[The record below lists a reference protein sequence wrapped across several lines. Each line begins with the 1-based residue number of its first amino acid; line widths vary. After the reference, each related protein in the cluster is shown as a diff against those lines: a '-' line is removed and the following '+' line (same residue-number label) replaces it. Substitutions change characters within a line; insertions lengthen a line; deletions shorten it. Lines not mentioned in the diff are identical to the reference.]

1 LLEVEYTKVTVERK
15 YERDIDMLLAEEFIV
30 NSTFANWFAAK
41 TKFQGSM
48 LSVANV
54 FVSKSNNM
62 GESDLIVIL
71 ERGERDD
78 KVAIL
83 IEDKIDAPLQPT
95 QAERYRLRADQAIQS
110 GEWTDYEVVLCAPQS
125 YFVSRAE
132 VSSFDRLIAFEDI
145 AAFLAKDESP
155 RARYR
160 SDFLATA
167 ATRRKNSWI
176 REQDDATDA
185 FWNAAYEVATRDF
198 PILELKRPKMT
209 KGSNNFVL
217 RPHWIPTQP
226 KNNYIWIKGNL
237 GFVDLTFGNTVAYQF
252 AEQIAQLLPSGMTV
266 HQTRASAAVRMEAL
280 PFAVSEGI
288 EIGLPKVRRA
298 FEACE
303 KLARF
308 YRANQSVIADAANR
322 STPLK

>member
-1 LLEVEYTKVTVERK
+1 MKTDVTVERK
-15 YERDIDMLLAEEFIV
+15 YERDVDMLLAEEFVV
-30 NSTFANWFAAK
+30 NPTFASWFVAK
-41 TKFQGSM
+41 TKFQGST
-48 LSVANV
+48 LSVTDA

-71 ERGERDD
+71 EREGDG

-83 IEDKIDAPLQPT
+83 IEDKVDTPLQPT
-95 QAERYRLRADQAIQS
+95 QAERYRLRADQAIYS
-110 GEWTDYEVVLCAPQS
+110 GEWADYEVVICAPQS
-125 YFVSRAE
+125 YFASRTE
-132 VSSFDRLIAFEDI
+132 ISSFDKLITFEDI
-145 AAFLAKDESP
+145 AAFLAEDDAP
-155 RARYR
+155 RAQYR
-160 SDFLATA
+160 SKFLATA

-176 REQDDATDA
+176 REQDEATDA

-217 RPHWIPTQP
+217 GPHWIQTQP

-252 AEQIAQLLPSGMTV
+252 AEQIAPVLPGGMTV
-266 HQTRASAAVRMEAL
+266 NQTGASAAVRMEAL

-308 YRANQSVIADAANR
+308 YRTNQSMIDDAASR